1 MKIGMLF
8 PGYGSQYIGMGKE
21 FYDESRVMQE
31 YFEEAANCL
40 PINFVKLCFA
50 SSDVE
55 LAHMS
60 NVYPALFLVSSSIYA
75 TIKEAGITP
84 DFVAGYDT
92 GVYAAL
98 FASGGL
104 SLPDGLYLL
113 SKYAL
118 FYSEM
123 LEASAVK
130 FSGVRLTGCPTE
142 DIEVLVREA
151 TTRQSYARIGIYESP
166 WQHIVTGH
174 EDAVYDI
181 RECIITGRECKSD
194 DVGIERGLH
203 SSFMDDVSS
212 QLKQY
217 LEKVDFKDLSF
228 PLYTSNDVVPITEAQ
243 AVKDHV
249 LRCMS
254 APVLLTRIIE
264 HMVET
269 VDIIVEVGPGS
280 LMLALIKERYPDK
293 QCIAINKPEDIEK
306 LKMMLSQNEPTTHNE
321 TEHQ

>member
-8 PGYGSQYIGMGKE
+8 PGYGSQSVGMGKE
-21 FYDESRVMQE
+21 FYDESRIMQE

-55 LAHMS
+55 LAHMNNAYLS
-60 NVYPALFLVSSSIYA
+60 LFLVSNGIYA
-75 TIKEAGITP
+75 TMKEAGITP

-98 FASGGL
+98 FAANGL

-118 FYSEM
+118 FYQEM
-123 LEASAVK
+123 LEASPKK
-130 FSGVRLTGCPTE
+130 FSEVRLTGCPTE
-142 DIEVLVREA
+142 EIEVLVREA
-151 TTRQSYARIGIYESP
+151 TTRNAYARIGIYETP
-166 WQHIVTGH
+166 FQNIVTGH
-174 EDAVYDI
+174 EDAVNEI
-181 RECIITGRECKSD
+181 RECIISGRECKSD
-194 DVGIERGLH
+194 EVGVERGLH
-203 SSFMDDVSS
+203 SSFMDSVGS
-212 QLKQY
+212 QLKPY

-243 AVKDHV
+243 AVKDHI
-249 LRCMS
+249 LRFMS
-254 APVLLTRIIE
+254 APVLMTRVIE

-269 VDIIVEVGPGS
+269 VDVIVEVGPGS
-280 LMLALIKERYPDK
+280 LLLALIKEQFPDK

-306 LKMMLSQNEPTTHNE
+306 LKIMVSQNEPIINNE
-321 TEHQ
+321 TENR